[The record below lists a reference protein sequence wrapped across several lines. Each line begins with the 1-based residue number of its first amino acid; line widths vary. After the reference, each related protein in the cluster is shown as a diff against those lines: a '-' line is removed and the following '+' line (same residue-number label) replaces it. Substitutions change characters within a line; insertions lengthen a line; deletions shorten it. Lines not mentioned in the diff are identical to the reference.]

1 MWTED
6 VRTISPRILVWL
18 FGLVHAHGKVNPRE
32 TEQVDLELIDSYP
45 GVAKSV

>member
-1 MWTED
+1 M
-6 VRTISPRILVWL
+6 ISPRILVWL
-18 FGLVHAHGKVNPRE
+18 FGLVRAPGKVNPCE